1 MDGNSHPGA
10 ASYSLTL
17 SEQELVRYRIMAA
30 GAADNEAAEWLA
42 AGVVPGARV
51 ADVGCGPGAV
61 LRILAERVGAAGQA
75 VGVDADSAAVAIAR
89 QQVAGLPQGRTEVGQ
104 ADATGLEPGGYDVVM
119 CRHVLAHNGGREA
132 AIVAHLASLAVAGG
146 CVYLVDVDA
155 TALRFTAGE
164 PDLEDLGERYR
175 EFHRARRNDLSVG
188 LRLGDL
194 LTEAGLAVKRYACR
208 APVIRVPP
216 GMRPPSWAARAEMAA
231 AGLATD
237 ADIERWERAF
247 ARLDAAERRPWLFPA
262 SFVAIGQRP

>member
-1 MDGNSHPGA
+1 MEGRSHPGA

-30 GAADNEAAEWLA
+30 GAADNEAAEWLV

-75 VGVDADSAAVAIAR
+75 VGVDADPGAVAIAR
-89 QQVAGLPQGRTEVGQ
+89 QQVAGLPQGRAEVGQ

-155 TALRFTAGE
+155 
-164 PDLEDLGERYR
+164 
-175 EFHRARRNDLSVG
+175 
-188 LRLGDL
+188 
-194 LTEAGLAVKRYACR
+194 
-208 APVIRVPP
+208 
-216 GMRPPSWAARAEMAA
+216 
-231 AGLATD
+231 
-237 ADIERWERAF
+237 DIERWEGAF

>member
-1 MDGNSHPGA
+1 MEGRSHPGP

-30 GAADNEAAEWLA
+30 GAADNKAAEWLA

-75 VGVDADSAAVAIAR
+75 VGVDADPAAVAIAR
-89 QQVAGLPQGRTEVGQ
+89 QQVAGLPQGRAEVGQ

-119 CRHVLAHNGGREA
+119 CLPAHNGGREA
-132 AIVAHLASLAVAGG
+132 AIVAHL
-146 CVYLVDVDA
+146 
-155 TALRFTAGE
+155 
-164 PDLEDLGERYR
+164 
-175 EFHRARRNDLSVG
+175 
-188 LRLGDL
+188 
-194 LTEAGLAVKRYACR
+194 ACR

-237 ADIERWERAF
+237 ADIDRWERAF